1 MSAQKKSTQ
10 ETKAKI
16 CTPLFVGDLPDTIS
30 QRKVSHEAF
39 SVWVRQLLLNSRQ
52 GTVYSKTRAEVCRT
66 GKKPWKQKGT
76 GRARAGTAR
85 SPLWRGGGVIFGPQK
100 RVRTLDVPQ
109 KVKRGVLNTLLY
121 KFISNEKLLV
131 ADWLF
136 AGDKPRTKD
145 AYQLLLQAGIQNQS
159 VVFFVASDDFLIQ
172 ASFANVPNVQLVL
185 YDAPN
190 AYDLV
195 SGKWWL
201 VLKKDLGL
209 FTEMVEKWR

>member
-1 MSAQKKSTQ
+1 M
-10 ETKAKI
+10 
-16 CTPLFVGDLPDTIS
+16 FVGDLPDTIS